1 MTAQFPVTVHEV
13 SVAVAGVGQALPQLT
28 FQPGAGVAVMVTGWP
43 TAMATS
49 PVVSQPS
56 PQLTP
61 PELSVT
67 VPDPVLFLLTR
78 TVYAVAAKEA
88 VVQRSTSA
96 TSLHT
101 GSGVAPTG
109 CAHELDQLEKRA
121 FVPGAAVNVTVA
133 PFGTAARHTASHG
146 APSIV
151 AATEPVPDVATVNFT
166 VWRTNVAV
174 TVPSAVADTTHADAE
189 PAPAHRPPH
198 DENTQFVAG
207 AGVNVTEVPAGTADR
222 HAALHA
228 LLPILATIEPELDAP
243 RVYVKAVRTN
253 VAVVDTSAFATC
265 VHVSAAPADEHELLQ
280 PDNPAWWPGTA
291 VNTTVAPRG
300 TAPRHAASHG
310 IPSTVADTEPAPD
323 AFAVTFTV

>member
-43 TAMATS
+43 TAMATP

-174 TVPSAVADTTHADAE
+174 
-189 PAPAHRPPH
+189 
-198 DENTQFVAG
+198 
-207 AGVNVTEVPAGTADR
+207 
-222 HAALHA
+222 
-228 LLPILATIEPELDAP
+228 
-243 RVYVKAVRTN
+243 
-253 VAVVDTSAFATC
+253 VDTSAFATC

-280 PDNPAWWPGTA
+280 PDNPALSPGTA

-300 TAPRHAASHG
+300 TASRHAASHG
-310 IPSTVADTEPAPD
+310 IPSTVAVTEPAPD